1 MYERS
6 VFVMGISEYNI
17 GEAGT
22 GALALC
28 ATWNYSADVVNTCIH
43 TYIHTFIEACIHTC
57 KDMHMCMHVCI

>member
-28 ATWNYSADVVNTCIH
+28 ATWNYSADVVNTYIH
-43 TYIHTFIEACIHTC
+43 TYIHRSMHTHTC